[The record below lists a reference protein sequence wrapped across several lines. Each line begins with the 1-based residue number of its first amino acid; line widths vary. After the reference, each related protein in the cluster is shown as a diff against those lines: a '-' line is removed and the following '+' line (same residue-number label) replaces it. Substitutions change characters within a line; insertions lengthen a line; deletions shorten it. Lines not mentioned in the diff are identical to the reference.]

1 MAIQAALEIGS
12 GNLKLERKR
21 PMVETVTN
29 YLLSRRP
36 LIDTVALRMARDK
49 IMKQTAGNYPAPLKI
64 LEVIRSGLVDG
75 KKRGYEEEAKVKNFF
90 NELFIKAFGELS
102 QTFQSKALIGLFN
115 GSTECKKDKYGDARP
130 TK

>member
-21 PMVETVTN
+21 PMVETISN

-75 KKRGYEEEAKVKNFF
+75 KKQGYEEEAKVKIFF
-90 NELFIKAFGELS
+90 N
-102 QTFQSKALIGLFN
+102 
-115 GSTECKKDKYGDARP
+115 
-130 TK
+130 